1 MQRFSPSDAAF
12 EGFRVLQKH
21 WRVVVGWA
29 LFNIVAE
36 VAVIVVAAV
45 VSVAASLA
53 GGASNGAA
61 SAAGGVAWFCGAAAI
76 AAMLVAGL
84 YRLMLRP
91 EEPGFIHLR
100 LGRDELRLLAVWVVM
115 AIAAFLFVGA
125 CALAQSVAGRASLV
139 VWLVLFLVGVW
150 LALRFLF
157 APVASFAD
165 RRFGFGVAWRTSRGE
180 TWSLLGMSV
189 LATCFIGLIVL
200 FVSLIVALIIGF
212 TVGFGALFESLG
224 DGEALKAHPGLY
236 LGEAA
241 FELVLAPALMVL
253 AAAPAVAA
261 WQAITEDAQRPRG
274 PWDRP
279 ALGGR
284 ARPS

>member
-1 MQRFSPSDAAF
+1 MARFSPSDAAF

-36 VAVIVVAAV
+36 VAAIVVTAVVAAGV
-45 VSVAASLA
+45 SLA
-53 GGASNGAA
+53 G
-61 SAAGGVAWFCGAAAI
+61 AAGSGVADEIGGLIWVCCAAVI
-76 AAMLVAGL
+76 TAMLVTGL

-91 EEPGFIHLR
+91 GEPGFIHLR
-100 LGRDELRLLAVWVVM
+100 LGRDELRLLLVWAVM
-115 AIAAFLFVGA
+115 AFVAFLFVGL

-139 VWLVLFLVGVW
+139 VWVVLFAVGVW
-150 LALRFLF
+150 LSLRFLL

-165 RRFGFGVAWRTSRGE
+165 RRVGFGVAWRTSRGE

-189 LATCFIGLIVL
+189 LAACFIALVVL
-200 FVSLIVALIIGF
+200 VVSLIVAL
-212 TVGFGALFESLG
+212 TVGFTAGFGTLFESFG
-224 DGEALKAHPGLY
+224 NAEALKAHPALY

-241 FELVLAPALMVL
+241 FQLVLTPVLMVL

-261 WQAITEDAQRPRG
+261 WQAITEDSARPRG
-274 PWDRP
+274 PWDR
-279 ALGGR
+279 A
-284 ARPS
+284 